1 MASVGNRHK
10 ISLGSGYGP
19 SSVMYEQAQDFKRVA
34 DNILNEE
41 QINIFTNPYDV
52 LYNANSKEAM
62 KSAFVEQSADPD
74 SFSSPEL
81 YQEHLNDM
89 GEYFENDCEALLEYA
104 PMVSFNPVIG
114 MTFPIHK
121 NILMNMMFD
130 KAIPKFVAREPKFT
144 LTMETRYL
152 VTPDGQEIDMF
163 LQQNRMFAAIES
175 TAPLMD
181 TIINLPENGA
191 TDVLATTFK
200 VDSSVNN
207 LSIESEITQV
217 LVQAYI
223 KAGEVYWDVASQKD
237 AVAANDIPTGHV
249 WVTIKP
255 ARFAPNY
262 GDIKRAMT
270 SRFEIKVRQNE
281 AAETADNKIKVISG
295 ALMGYTENN
304 RFWIDTTNKEVL
316 AVKLTS
322 RLDTSTAMLRTCSVK
337 WNTRTDLVEIP
348 NAIPINTT
356 ISPEEVKDIG
366 ALYNINQLTKIM
378 SMFQVVLGNYRD
390 DRIHKFLDNSF
401 MRIPQANKIAKTFD
415 FAPREG
421 YYSDHVEWLNKTFM
435 WALESYV
442 TQMLQVLNDPN
453 MTISIIGNTDLIR
466 KITPAATQW
475 TYSTPSNIGPVQ
487 MEYKCTVV
495 SADKRVYN
503 FMSSDKMRNNKN
515 LIIILC
521 PRNTERIV
529 YRIYDYQLY
538 VSNEIRNVQNYALPA
553 IHAFDRFKCVEYQPV
568 QGRLK
573 ILNPTGLRDYVPNDD
588 PIGENLMND
597 YTMNY
602 PEGSTYIPEY
612 IPEKVDHV
620 DPNTT
625 QPSLDR

>member
-1 MASVGNRHK
+1 MASVGTRHRR
-10 ISLGSGYGP
+10 ISVDSGYGP
-19 SSVMYEQAQDFKRVA
+19 SSPLFEQAQDFKRVA
-34 DNILNEE
+34 DNIKNEE
-41 QINIFTNPYDV
+41 QIDIFTNPYSV
-52 LYNANSKEAM
+52 LYNANSKEAL
-62 KSAFVEQSADPD
+62 KTSFVEQSADPQSFD
-74 SFSSPEL
+74 SPAL

-152 VTPDGQEIDMF
+152 VTPDGQEIDMY
-163 LQQNRMFAAIES
+163 LQQNRMFAAIEA

-181 TIINLPENGA
+181 TIMNLPEDGQ
-191 TDVLATTFK
+191 TDVLAQTFK

-217 LVQAYI
+217 LVQSYI
-223 KAGEVYWDVASQKD
+223 KTGEIYWDPGQQKNVVATDDGVKY
-237 AVAANDIPTGHV
+237 V

-262 GDIKRAMT
+262 GDIKRSMT
-270 SRFEIKVRQNE
+270 SRFDIKVRQDATNL
-281 AAETADNKIKVISG
+281 KVISG
-295 ALMGYTENN
+295 ALMGYVENN
-304 RFWIDTTNKEVL
+304 RFHINTTNNEVV
-316 AVKLTS
+316 AIKLTS
-322 RLDTSTAMLRTCSVK
+322 RLDTSTAMLKTCSVK
-337 WNTRTDLVEIP
+337 WNTRTDIVEIP

-390 DRIHKFLDNSF
+390 DRIHKFLDKSF
-401 MRIPQANKIAKTFD
+401 INMPAANKIAKTFD

-453 MTISIIGNTDLIR
+453 MTISVIGNTDLIR
-466 KITPAATQW
+466 KITPASSQW
-475 TYSTPSNIGPVQ
+475 SYTTPSSIGPVQ

-515 LIIILC
+515 LIILLC

-553 IHAFDRFKCVEYQPV
+553 VHAFDRFKCVEYQPV

-625 QPSLDR
+625 QPSLD

>member
-1 MASVGNRHK
+1 MASVGTRHRK
-10 ISLGSGYGP
+10 ISVDSGYGP
-19 SSVMYEQAQDFKRVA
+19 SSPLFEQAQDFKRVA
-34 DNILNEE
+34 DNIKNEE
-41 QINIFTNPYDV
+41 QIDIFTNPYSV
-52 LYNANSKEAM
+52 LYNANSKEAL
-62 KSAFVEQSADPD
+62 KTSFVEQSADPKSFD
-74 SFSSPEL
+74 SPAL

-152 VTPDGQEIDMF
+152 VTPDGQEIDMY
-163 LQQNRMFAAIES
+163 LQQNRMFAAIEA

-181 TIINLPENGA
+181 TIMNLPEDGQ
-191 TDVLATTFK
+191 TDVLSQTFK
-200 VDSSVNN
+200 VDSTVNN

-217 LVQAYI
+217 LVQSYI
-223 KAGEVYWDVASQKD
+223 KTGEIYWDPSQQKNVVATDDGVK
-237 AVAANDIPTGHV
+237 HV

-262 GDIKRAMT
+262 GDIKRSMT
-270 SRFEIKVRQNE
+270 SRFDIKVRQDATNL
-281 AAETADNKIKVISG
+281 KVISG
-295 ALMGYTENN
+295 ALMGYVENN
-304 RFWIDTTNKEVL
+304 RFHINTTNNEVV
-316 AVKLTS
+316 AIKLTS
-322 RLDTSTAMLRTCSVK
+322 RLDTSTAMLKTCSVK
-337 WNTRTDLVEIP
+337 WNTRTDIVEIP

-390 DRIHKFLDNSF
+390 DRIHKFLDKSF
-401 MRIPQANKIAKTFD
+401 INMPAANKIAKTFD

-453 MTISIIGNTDLIR
+453 MTISVIGNTDLIR
-466 KITPAATQW
+466 KITPASSQW
-475 TYSTPSNIGPVQ
+475 SYTTPSSIGPVQ

-515 LIIILC
+515 LIILLC

-553 IHAFDRFKCVEYQPV
+553 VHAFDRFKCVEYQPV

-625 QPSLDR
+625 QPSLD

>member
-1 MASVGNRHK
+1 MASVGTRHRK
-10 ISLGSGYGP
+10 ISVDSGYGP
-19 SSVMYEQAQDFKRVA
+19 SSPLFEQAQDFKRVA
-34 DNILNEE
+34 DNIKNEE
-41 QINIFTNPYDV
+41 QIDIFTNPYSV
-52 LYNANSKEAM
+52 LYNANSKEAL
-62 KSAFVEQSADPD
+62 KTSFVEQSADPQ
-74 SFSSPEL
+74 SFESPAL
-81 YQEHLNDM
+81 YQEHMNDM

-152 VTPDGQEIDMF
+152 VTPDGQEIDMY
-163 LQQNRMFAAIES
+163 LQQNRMFAAIEA

-181 TIINLPENGA
+181 TIMNLPEDGQ
-191 TDVLATTFK
+191 TDVLAQTFK
-200 VDSSVNN
+200 VDSTVNN

-217 LVQAYI
+217 LVQSYI
-223 KAGEVYWDVASQKD
+223 KTGEIYWDPGQQKN
-237 AVAANDIPTGHV
+237 AVATDDGVKHV

-262 GDIKRAMT
+262 GDIKRSMT
-270 SRFEIKVRQNE
+270 SRFDIKVRQDATNL
-281 AAETADNKIKVISG
+281 KVISG
-295 ALMGYTENN
+295 ALMGYVENN
-304 RFWIDTTNKEVL
+304 RFHINTTNNEVI
-316 AVKLTS
+316 AIKLTS
-322 RLDTSTAMLRTCSVK
+322 RLDTSTAMLKTCSVK
-337 WNTRTDLVEIP
+337 WNTRTDIVEIP

-390 DRIHKFLDNSF
+390 DRIHKFLDKSF
-401 MRIPQANKIAKTFD
+401 INMPAANKIAKTFD

-453 MTISIIGNTDLIR
+453 MTISVIGNTDLIR
-466 KITPAATQW
+466 KITPASSQW
-475 TYSTPSNIGPVQ
+475 SYTTPSSIGPVQ

-495 SADKRVYN
+495 SADKRVYY

-515 LIIILC
+515 LIILLC

-529 YRIYDYQLY
+529 YRLYDYQLY

-553 IHAFDRFKCVEYQPV
+553 VHAFDRFKCVEYQPV

-625 QPSLDR
+625 QPSLD

>member
-1 MASVGNRHK
+1 MASVGTRHRR
-10 ISLGSGYGP
+10 ISVDSGYGP
-19 SSVMYEQAQDFKRVA
+19 SSPLFEQAQDFKRVA
-34 DNILNEE
+34 DNIKNEE
-41 QINIFTNPYDV
+41 QIDIFTNPYSV
-52 LYNANSKEAM
+52 LYNANSKEAL
-62 KSAFVEQSADPD
+62 KTSFVEQSADPQSFD
-74 SFSSPEL
+74 SPAL

-152 VTPDGQEIDMF
+152 VTPDGQEIDMY
-163 LQQNRMFAAIES
+163 LQQNRMFAAIEA

-181 TIINLPENGA
+181 TIMNLPEDGQ
-191 TDVLATTFK
+191 TDVLAQTFK

-217 LVQAYI
+217 LVQSYI
-223 KAGEVYWDVASQKD
+223 KTGEIYWDPGQQKNVVATDDGVKY
-237 AVAANDIPTGHV
+237 V

-262 GDIKRAMT
+262 GDIKRSMT
-270 SRFEIKVRQNE
+270 SRFDIKVRQDATNL
-281 AAETADNKIKVISG
+281 KVISG
-295 ALMGYTENN
+295 ALMGYVENN
-304 RFWIDTTNKEVL
+304 RFHINTTNNEVV
-316 AVKLTS
+316 AIKLTS
-322 RLDTSTAMLRTCSVK
+322 RLDTSTAMLKTCSVK
-337 WNTRTDLVEIP
+337 WNTRTDIVEIP

-378 SMFQVVLGNYRD
+378 SMFQVVLGNYRN
-390 DRIHKFLDNSF
+390 DRIHKFLDKSF
-401 MRIPQANKIAKTFD
+401 INMPAANKIAKTFD

-453 MTISIIGNTDLIR
+453 MTISVIGNTDLIR
-466 KITPAATQW
+466 KITPASSQW
-475 TYSTPSNIGPVQ
+475 SYTTPSSIGPVQ

-503 FMSSDKMRNNKN
+503 FMSSDTMRNNKN
-515 LIIILC
+515 LIILLC

-553 IHAFDRFKCVEYQPV
+553 VHAFDRFKCVEYQPV

-625 QPSLDR
+625 QPSLD

>member
-1 MASVGNRHK
+1 MASVGTRHRR
-10 ISLGSGYGP
+10 ISVDSGYGP
-19 SSVMYEQAQDFKRVA
+19 SSPLFEQAQDFKRVA
-34 DNILNEE
+34 DNIKNEE
-41 QINIFTNPYDV
+41 QIDIFTNPYSV
-52 LYNANSKEAM
+52 LYNANSKEAL
-62 KSAFVEQSADPD
+62 KTSFVEQSADPQSFD
-74 SFSSPEL
+74 SPAL

-152 VTPDGQEIDMF
+152 VTPDGQEIDMY
-163 LQQNRMFAAIES
+163 LQQNRMFAAIEA

-181 TIINLPENGA
+181 TIMNLPEDGQ
-191 TDVLATTFK
+191 TDVLAQTFK

-217 LVQAYI
+217 LVQSYI
-223 KAGEVYWDVASQKD
+223 KTGEIYWDPGQQKNVVATDDGVKY
-237 AVAANDIPTGHV
+237 V

-262 GDIKRAMT
+262 GDIKRSMT
-270 SRFEIKVRQNE
+270 SRFDIKVRQDATNL
-281 AAETADNKIKVISG
+281 KVISG
-295 ALMGYTENN
+295 ALMGYVENN
-304 RFWIDTTNKEVL
+304 RFHINTTNNEVI
-316 AVKLTS
+316 AIKLTS
-322 RLDTSTAMLRTCSVK
+322 RLDTSTAMLKTCSVK
-337 WNTRTDLVEIP
+337 WNTRTDIVEIP

-390 DRIHKFLDNSF
+390 DRIHKFLDKSF
-401 MRIPQANKIAKTFD
+401 INMPAANKIAKTFD

-453 MTISIIGNTDLIR
+453 MTISVIGNTDLIR
-466 KITPAATQW
+466 KITPASSQW
-475 TYSTPSNIGPVQ
+475 SYTTPSSIGPVQ

-515 LIIILC
+515 LIILLC

-553 IHAFDRFKCVEYQPV
+553 VHAFDRFKCVEYQPV

-625 QPSLDR
+625 QPSLD

>member
-1 MASVGNRHK
+1 MASVGTRHRK
-10 ISLGSGYGP
+10 ISVDSGYGP
-19 SSVMYEQAQDFKRVA
+19 SSPLFEQAQDFKRVA
-34 DNILNEE
+34 DNIKNEE
-41 QINIFTNPYDV
+41 QIDIFTNPYSV
-52 LYNANSKEAM
+52 LYNANSKEAL
-62 KSAFVEQSADPD
+62 KTSFIEQSADPKSFD
-74 SFSSPEL
+74 SPAL

-152 VTPDGQEIDMF
+152 VTPDGQEIDMY
-163 LQQNRMFAAIES
+163 LQQNRMFAAIEA

-181 TIINLPENGA
+181 TIMNLPEDGQ
-191 TDVLATTFK
+191 TDVLAQTFK

-217 LVQAYI
+217 LVQSYI
-223 KAGEVYWDVASQKD
+223 KTGEIYWDPGQQKN
-237 AVAANDIPTGHV
+237 AVATDDGVKHV

-255 ARFAPNY
+255 ARFAPSY
-262 GDIKRAMT
+262 DDIKRSMT
-270 SRFEIKVRQNE
+270 SRFDIKVRQDATNL
-281 AAETADNKIKVISG
+281 KVISG
-295 ALMGYTENN
+295 ALMGYVENN
-304 RFWIDTTNKEVL
+304 RFHINTTNNEVI
-316 AVKLTS
+316 AIKLTS
-322 RLDTSTAMLRTCSVK
+322 RLDTSTAMLKTCSVK
-337 WNTRTDLVEIP
+337 WNTRTDIVEIP

-390 DRIHKFLDNSF
+390 DRIHKFLDKSF
-401 MRIPQANKIAKTFD
+401 INMPAANKIAKTFD

-453 MTISIIGNTDLIR
+453 MTISVIGNTDLIR
-466 KITPAATQW
+466 KITPASSQW
-475 TYSTPSNIGPVQ
+475 SYTTPSSIGPVQ

-515 LIIILC
+515 LIILLC

-553 IHAFDRFKCVEYQPV
+553 VHAFDRFKCVEYQPV

-625 QPSLDR
+625 QPSLD

>member
-1 MASVGNRHK
+1 MASVGNRK
-10 ISLGSGYGP
+10 RINLGSGYGP
-19 SSVMYEQAQDFKRVA
+19 SSVMYEQAKGFKRIA
-34 DNILNEE
+34 DNILDEE

-62 KSAFVEQSADPD
+62 KTAFVEQSADPEE
-74 SFSSPEL
+74 FASPEL
-81 YQEHLNDM
+81 YQEHMADM

-181 TIINLPENGA
+181 TIMDLPEDGQ
-191 TDVLATTFK
+191 TDVLAKTFQ

-217 LVQAYI
+217 LVQGYI
-223 KAGEVYWDVASQKD
+223 KVGEVYWDQTQQKD
-237 AVAANDIPTGHV
+237 AIATDEGIKNV
-249 WVTIKP
+249 WVNIAP
-255 ARFAPNY
+255 ARFSPNY
-262 GDIKRAMT
+262 GDIKRSMV
-270 SRFEIKVRQNE
+270 SRYQIKVRQDATNM
-281 AAETADNKIKVISG
+281 KVITG
-295 ALMGYTENN
+295 ALMGYVENN
-304 RFWIDTTNKEVL
+304 RFHINTTNKEVL

-322 RLDTSTAMLRTCSVK
+322 RLDTSTAMLKTCSVK

-390 DRIHKFLDNSF
+390 DRIHKFLDDSF
-401 MRIPQANKIAKTFD
+401 LRIPQANKIAKTFD

-453 MTISIIGNTDLIR
+453 MTISVIGNSDLIR
-466 KITPAATQW
+466 KITPASTQW
-475 TYSTPSNIGPVQ
+475 TYTTPSSIGPVQ

>member
-1 MASVGNRHK
+1 MASVGTRHK
-10 ISLGSGYGP
+10 RISLDSGYGP
-19 SSVMYEQAQDFKRVA
+19 SSVMYEQAQEFKRVA
-34 DNILNEE
+34 DNIKTEE
-41 QINIFTNPYDV
+41 QIDIFYNPYSA
-52 LYNANSKEAM
+52 LYNRNSKEAL
-62 KSAFVEQSADPD
+62 KSAFIEQSADPR
-74 SFSSPEL
+74 SFGDNPAL
-81 YQEHLNDM
+81 YQEHLDDM

-152 VTPDGQEIDMF
+152 VTPDGQEIDMY
-163 LQQNRMFAAIES
+163 LQQNRMFAAIEA

-181 TIINLPENGA
+181 TIMNLPEDGQ
-191 TDVLATTFK
+191 TDVLTQTFK

-217 LVQAYI
+217 LVQSYV
-223 KAGEVYWDVASQKD
+223 KTGEIYWDPAQQKNVVAVDNGVK
-237 AVAANDIPTGHV
+237 NV

-262 GDIKRAMT
+262 GDIKRSMT
-270 SRFEIKVRQNE
+270 SRFDIKVRQDESNL
-281 AAETADNKIKVISG
+281 KVISG
-295 ALMGYTENN
+295 ALMGYVENN
-304 RFWIDTTNKEVL
+304 RFHINTTNNEVI

-322 RLDTSTAMLRTCSVK
+322 RLDTSTAMLKTCSVK

-390 DRIHKFLDNSF
+390 DRIHKFLDKSF
-401 MRIPQANKIAKTFD
+401 INMPAANKISKTFD

-466 KITPAATQW
+466 KITPASSQW
-475 TYSTPSNIGPVQ
+475 TYSTPSSIGPVQ

-515 LIIILC
+515 LIILLC

-529 YRIYDYQLY
+529 YRLYDYQLY

-553 IHAFDRFKCVEYQPV
+553 VHAFDRFKCVEYQPV

-625 QPSLDR
+625 QPSLD

>member
-1 MASVGNRHK
+1 MASVGTRHRK
-10 ISLGSGYGP
+10 ISVDSGYGP
-19 SSVMYEQAQDFKRVA
+19 SSPLFEQAQDFKRVA
-34 DNILNEE
+34 DNIKNEE
-41 QINIFTNPYDV
+41 QIDIFTNPYSV
-52 LYNANSKEAM
+52 LYNANSKEAL
-62 KSAFVEQSADPD
+62 KTSFIEQSADPKSFD
-74 SFSSPEL
+74 SPAL

-152 VTPDGQEIDMF
+152 VTPDGQEIDMY
-163 LQQNRMFAAIES
+163 LQQNRMFAAIEA

-181 TIINLPENGA
+181 TIMNLPEDGQ
-191 TDVLATTFK
+191 TDVLAQTFK
-200 VDSSVNN
+200 VDSTVNN

-217 LVQAYI
+217 LVQSYI
-223 KAGEVYWDVASQKD
+223 KTGEIYWDPGQQKN
-237 AVAANDIPTGHV
+237 AVATDDGVKHV

-262 GDIKRAMT
+262 GDIKRSMT
-270 SRFEIKVRQNE
+270 SRFDIKVRQDATNL
-281 AAETADNKIKVISG
+281 KVISG
-295 ALMGYTENN
+295 ALMGYVENN
-304 RFWIDTTNKEVL
+304 RFHINTTNNEVI
-316 AVKLTS
+316 AIKLTS
-322 RLDTSTAMLRTCSVK
+322 RLDTSTAMLKTCSVK
-337 WNTRTDLVEIP
+337 WNTRTDIVEIP

-390 DRIHKFLDNSF
+390 DRIHKFLDKSF
-401 MRIPQANKIAKTFD
+401 INMPAANKIAKTFD

-453 MTISIIGNTDLIR
+453 MTISVIGNTDLIR
-466 KITPAATQW
+466 KITPASSQW
-475 TYSTPSNIGPVQ
+475 SYTTPSSIGPVQ

-515 LIIILC
+515 LIILLC

-553 IHAFDRFKCVEYQPV
+553 VHAFDRFKCVEYQPV

-625 QPSLDR
+625 QPSLD

>member
-1 MASVGNRHK
+1 MASVGTRHRK
-10 ISLGSGYGP
+10 ISVDSGYGP
-19 SSVMYEQAQDFKRVA
+19 SSPLFEQAQDFKRVA
-34 DNILNEE
+34 DNIKNEE
-41 QINIFTNPYDV
+41 QIDIFTNPYSV
-52 LYNANSKEAM
+52 LYNANSKEAL
-62 KSAFVEQSADPD
+62 KTSFVEQSADPQ
-74 SFSSPEL
+74 SFESPAL
-81 YQEHLNDM
+81 YQEHMNDM

-152 VTPDGQEIDMF
+152 VTPDGQEIDMY
-163 LQQNRMFAAIES
+163 LQQNRMFAAIEA

-181 TIINLPENGA
+181 TIMNLPEDGQ
-191 TDVLATTFK
+191 TDVLAQTFK
-200 VDSSVNN
+200 VDSTVNN

-217 LVQAYI
+217 LVQSYI
-223 KAGEVYWDVASQKD
+223 KTGEIYWDPGQQKN
-237 AVAANDIPTGHV
+237 AVATDDGVKHV

-262 GDIKRAMT
+262 GDIKRSMT
-270 SRFEIKVRQNE
+270 SRFDIKVRQDATNL
-281 AAETADNKIKVISG
+281 KVISG
-295 ALMGYTENN
+295 ALMGYVENN
-304 RFWIDTTNKEVL
+304 RFHINTTNNEVI
-316 AVKLTS
+316 AIKLTS
-322 RLDTSTAMLRTCSVK
+322 RLDTSTAMLKTCSVK
-337 WNTRTDLVEIP
+337 WNTRTDIVEIP

-390 DRIHKFLDNSF
+390 DRIHKFLDKSF
-401 MRIPQANKIAKTFD
+401 INMPAANKIAKTFD

-453 MTISIIGNTDLIR
+453 MTISVIGNTDLIR
-466 KITPAATQW
+466 KITPASSQW
-475 TYSTPSNIGPVQ
+475 SYTTPSSIGPVQ

-515 LIIILC
+515 LIILLC

-553 IHAFDRFKCVEYQPV
+553 VHAFDRFKCVEYQPV

-625 QPSLDR
+625 QPSLD